1 MNIAEQHVAVAYRF
15 TENQEKVAPRVRDLE
30 LIPSINNHLKNLLK
44 DGQKNKRVTFNL
56 AKSFSGL
63 DKSKNTS
70 FTSKITQTHKI
81 SHRTLVRFGDSK
93 TKEKL
98 VIDLSQIIR
107 QAAFSTILSF
117 IMIA

>member
-1 MNIAEQHVAVAYRF
+1 MLLSLIVLREIKKKWHLVLRNLEFIPNV
-15 TENQEKVAPRVRDLE
+15 NNDLQ
-30 LIPSINNHLKNLLK
+30 NLLK
-44 DGQKNKRVTFNL
+44 DGQKPKRVTFNL

-117 IMIA
+117 LMTA